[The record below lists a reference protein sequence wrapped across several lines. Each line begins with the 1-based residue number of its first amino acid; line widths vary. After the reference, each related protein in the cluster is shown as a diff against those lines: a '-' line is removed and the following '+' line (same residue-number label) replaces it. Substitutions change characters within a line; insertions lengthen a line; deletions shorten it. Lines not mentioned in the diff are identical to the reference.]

1 MTGRSLIQANQ
12 AATPDAASVGV
23 MQRKCACGTHS
34 RGAEKCPACSAQG
47 SQRNPTGNLRIGA
60 PNDRFERE
68 ADDVADQ
75 VTRPEGPV
83 RGGTG
88 SVLQSHAS
96 LQRKISRLGGGS
108 TRHSPVPAVLGGRGR
123 ALDRATRDF
132 MEPRFGHDFSGVRA
146 HTGAEAAGLARSVQA
161 RAFTLGQDIVFG
173 GGEYA
178 PGTHAGQ
185 RLLAHELTHTIQ
197 QGERGGQL
205 QRLVEVNPSST
216 AANDILGQFNSL
228 CPGGNFSVD
237 ANRRIQSNCTESS
250 PLCDCLCDVVT
261 DTATPYTIEVHNVT
275 NNPERKTLHDGTTE
289 TVPTPSEGPRTEQSG
304 SAPTVHMPSTTG
316 SELAFGAFRP
326 DGSPFIYGNPRILV
340 HELCSHARLGHSY
353 SGSYGDRPGH
363 DITINTENALC
374 GAPARGLY
382 SSRRQGESFFQL
394 PASDAKKVFKL
405 RDGWH
410 HEHVP

>member
-1 MTGRSLIQANQ
+1 MTDSSRIRANQ
-12 AATPDAASVGV
+12 AATPDAAAVGV
-23 MQRKCACGTHS
+23 MQRKCACGAHS
-34 RGAEKCPACSAQG
+34 RGAEKCPACSGQG
-47 SQRNPTGNLRIGA
+47 HQRKPTGNLRIGA

-68 ADDVADQ
+68 ADDVAGQ
-75 VTRPEGPV
+75 VMRATGPA
-83 RGGTG
+83 RSGAGG
-88 SVLQSHAS
+88 VPQSHAS
-96 LQRKISRLGGGS
+96 LQQKTSL
-108 TRHSPVPAVLGGRGR
+108 PGGRP
-123 ALDRATRDF
+123 LDRATRDF
-132 MEPRFGHDFSGVRA
+132 MEPRFGHDFSGVRV
-146 HTGAEAAGLARSVQA
+146 HTGAEAARSARSVQA
-161 RAFTLGQDIVFG
+161 RAFTVGQDIVFG

-178 PGTHAGQ
+178 PGTNAGQ

-197 QGERGGQL
+197 QGNRGGQV

-216 AANDILGQFNSL
+216 AANDILDQFNSL
-228 CPGGNFSVD
+228 CPSGNFSVG
-237 ANRRIQSNCTESS
+237 ANRRIQSNCTASS
-250 PLCDCLCDVVT
+250 PLCDCLCDVAT
-261 DTATPYTIEVHNVT
+261 DTATPYTIEVHNIT

-304 SAPTVHMPSTTG
+304 GAPTVHMASTTG

-326 DGSPFIYGNPRILV
+326 DGSPFIYDNSRILV
-340 HELCSHARLGHSY
+340 HELCSHARLGHTY

-363 DITINTENALC
+363 DITINTENTLC

-382 SSRRQGESFFQL
+382 SSPRQGESFFQL